1 MTSTYFQPP
10 SGSSGS
16 RTIYSVRNSRSSQ
29 RTHDTNMEIEDQ
41 QAMQSPTP
49 SEYSFSSGS
58 GSSYAPS
65 DPASTPNSPTPCG
78 APLMDEIEG
87 ENGGEIE
94 FDATDEA
101 QLDAFVPK
109 DLLHA
114 IDAARYSSYGD
125 FGDEICWEAL
135 PSTFGPLQSP
145 PQNGSSTIHSMMM
158 DSQLAHRL
166 LLIHTFIYGKRYGII
181 TFDELCLIACET
193 NLPIDLIIQYL
204 GVH

>member
-1 MTSTYFQPP
+1 MTSTFFQPP

-16 RTIYSVRNSRSSQ
+16 RTIYTVQDSRSSQ
-29 RTHDTNMEIEDQ
+29 RSHDTNMQIEDQ
-41 QAMQSPTP
+41 QEMQSPAS

-65 DPASTPNSPTPCG
+65 DTLSVPSSPAPFSSP
-78 APLMDEIEG
+78 LKDENEV
-87 ENGGEIE
+87 EVE

-145 PQNGSSTIHSMMM
+145 PQSGPSAIYPPMI
-158 DSQLAHRL
+158 DDQLAHML
-166 LLIHTFIYGKRYGII
+166 LLIHTFTYGNHYGTI
-181 TFDELCLIACET
+181 TFEELCQIASKAK
-193 NLPIDLIIQYL
+193 LPIDLIIQYF
-204 GVH
+204 GVGAF